1 MSDLEQMASLLAR
14 HNVIDEEIADLTN
27 RPAIRGPVGE
37 WIAHKIFRVKLENS
51 RSKRCIDGC
60 FTDGPL
66 AGKTVNVKWYGKRE
80 GLLDINPACF
90 PARFP
95 ARLDY
100 YLVMTGPKAP
110 AVDSRGQTRPWV
122 ITEVF
127 LFDARVLVGQFRKQK
142 RRLGVAAYVRKHEW
156 EEARVYPEAAAS
168 ARLTLTDA
176 QREELKLFA
185 ETKRSGSSPPTPKRP
200 R

>member
-80 GLLDINPACF
+80 GCSTSIQPASQ
-90 PARFP
+90 PASQP
-95 ARLDY
+95 AWDY

-110 AVDSRGQTRPWV
+110 AVDSRGPDPAVGDHGGVPVRCAGAGRAVQEAETQTWR
-122 ITEVF
+122 
-127 LFDARVLVGQFRKQK
+127 
-142 RRLGVAAYVRKHEW
+142 RRLRAET
-156 EEARVYPEAAAS
+156 RVGGGEGLSGGGGQRA
-168 ARLTLTDA
+168 TDA
-176 QREELKLFA
+176 NRCAARGA
-185 ETKRSGSSPPTPKRP
+185 EAVR
-200 R
+200 